1 MSSNKKLSYNE
12 RGRLGYL
19 ASKDSHQKARVSRHA
34 DYYKNPKLC
43 KNCGKPIPFEKRTSS
58 TFCSRSC
65 SCTYNNLHRPAI
77 MRVCNTCGKQFEAR
91 SGFAHYCSACVGAN
105 HICIDSSHAGTTRR
119 KTANCVNCGK
129 EFDLVYA
136 GKKYCSIE
144 CSARHRN
151 KELYNKIVQYV
162 EERGEFPTCGG
173 SVVNGETNRNRV
185 RIYLENKYGHKCS
198 ICGITEWRGQPVP
211 LVVDHIDG
219 NSRNHKVDNFR
230 LICNNCDAQLP
241 TYKAKNKGNGRKYRR
256 VNNTVDND

>member
-19 ASKDSHQKARVSRHA
+19 ASKDSHQKARVRRHA

-43 KNCGKPIPFEKRTSS
+43 KNCGTPIPFEKRTSL

-65 SCTYNNLHRPAI
+65 SCAYNNVHRSAI
-77 MRVCNTCGKQFEAR
+77 VRVCNTCGKQFEAR
-91 SGFAHYCSACVGAN
+91 SGFAHYCSAC
-105 HICIDSSHAGTTRR
+105 AGTTCRR
-119 KTANCVNCGK
+119 TANCVNCGK
-129 EFDLVYA
+129 EFDLVYV

-144 CSARHRN
+144 CSTQHRN
-151 KELYNKIVQYV
+151 KELYNKIAQYV
-162 EERGEFPTCGG
+162 EERGEFPTYGG
-173 SVVNGETNRNRV
+173 RVVNGETNRNKV

-198 ICGITEWRGQPVP
+198 ICGITEWCGQPVP

-230 LICNNCDAQLP
+230 LVCHNCDAQLP
-241 TYKAKNKGNGRKYRR
+241 TYKAKNMGNGRKYRR
-256 VNNTVDND
+256 VANAVADD